1 MTEFSPVWIKADLE
15 QDDSILRDYIR
26 EQGLVIDSAET
37 PAADSL
43 ILLATYGEDTTT
55 AALRFD
61 VDATRAVSIDML
73 TDFAKHRTIMPSIAT
88 QKVYINQAHALF
100 AKMVM
105 AYR

>member
-1 MTEFSPVWIKADLE
+1 M
-15 QDDSILRDYIR
+15 RDYIR

-55 AALRFD
+55 AALRFE
-61 VDATRAVSIDML
+61 VDATRAISIDML

-88 QKVYINQAHALF
+88 QKAYIDQAHALF

>member
-1 MTEFSPVWIKADLE
+1 M
-15 QDDSILRDYIR
+15 RDYIR

-61 VDATRAVSIDML
+61 VDATRAISIDML
-73 TDFAKHRTIMPSIAT
+73 TDLPST
-88 QKVYINQAHALF
+88 VPSCLRLQLKSL
-100 AKMVM
+100 
-105 AYR
+105 YRPGTRIVC